1 MSGPGVPDYED
12 DVCDPDLP
20 TRIDA
25 VEASLDDLHDK
36 FDELLAALCDR
47 DNTPQTAPKPN
58 ESN

>member
-1 MSGPGVPDYED
+1 MSGPDVPDYED

-25 VEASLDDLHDK
+25 VECSLEDLHDK

-47 DNTPQTAPKPN
+47 DNKSQQPTTIN

>member
-1 MSGPGVPDYED
+1 MTGPDDYGD

-20 TRIDA
+20 TRIGE

-47 DNTPQTAPKPN
+47 DNKSQQSTKPN
-58 ESN
+58 ERN